1 MINNQMLNEIKAIL
15 SKIKRPKFETRST
28 LIVGR
33 VEIIRRAKRV
43 PNKRSKEIKNLS
55 SQWIHPLILL
65 LSQ

>member
-1 MINNQMLNEIKAIL
+1 MLNEIKAIL

-55 SQWIHPLILL
+55 SHWIQRLL
-65 LSQ
+65 FR